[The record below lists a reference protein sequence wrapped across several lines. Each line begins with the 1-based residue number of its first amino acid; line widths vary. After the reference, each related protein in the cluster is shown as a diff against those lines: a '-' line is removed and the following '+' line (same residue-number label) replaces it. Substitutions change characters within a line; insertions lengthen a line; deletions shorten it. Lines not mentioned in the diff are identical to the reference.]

1 MDQVLIETRPSWWF
15 PHPFVQNS
23 QNSHIRH
30 QRQSTKWDMGVRL
43 RHRADGPPLLVRCT
57 PLPCLPCLITMRSA
71 PPTLPSAY
79 PTVVLQP
86 PSPIMRGLGGSIHS
100 SSTPHNNIRY
110 HTTPCNT
117 TPYRTTQYDTA
128 PYLMTPWWLHPFV
141 LSATPPPPAAPHILH
156 TVCHV
161 IIFNAVI
168 GKYLALFGYCLTH
181 IHLVAS
187 ASPLRHY
194 L

>member
-1 MDQVLIETRPSWWF
+1 
-15 PHPFVQNS
+15 
-23 QNSHIRH
+23 
-30 QRQSTKWDMGVRL
+30 MGVRL

-110 HTTPCNT
+110 HTIPHH
-117 TPYRTTQYDTA
+117 TTQYCTIPYDSMVA
-128 PYLMTPWWLHPFV
+128 PSIRP
-141 LSATPPPPAAPHILH
+141 LSHAATSGSPPHIAQYMP
-156 TVCHV
+156 CH
-161 IIFNAVI
+161 
-168 GKYLALFGYCLTH
+168 
-181 IHLVAS
+181 HLQRCNRQISGTFATDTYSSGGISISIAAS
-187 ASPLRHY
+187 SLNPR
-194 L
+194 

>member
-1 MDQVLIETRPSWWF
+1 
-15 PHPFVQNS
+15 
-23 QNSHIRH
+23 
-30 QRQSTKWDMGVRL
+30 MGVRL

-110 HTTPCNT
+110 HTIPH
-117 TPYRTTQYDTA
+117 DTA
-128 PYLMTPWWLHPFV
+128 PYHMIAWWLHPFV

-168 GKYLALFGYCLTH
+168 GKYLALLLLTD
-181 IHLVAS
+181 IHLVAP
-187 ASPLRHY
+187 ASPLLHY

>member
-1 MDQVLIETRPSWWF
+1 
-15 PHPFVQNS
+15 
-23 QNSHIRH
+23 
-30 QRQSTKWDMGVRL
+30 MGVRL

-110 HTTPCNT
+110 HTIPHH
-117 TPYRTTQYDTA
+117 TTQYCTIPCDSMVA
-128 PYLMTPWWLHPFV
+128 PSIRP
-141 LSATPPPPAAPHILH
+141 LSHAATSGSPPHIAH
-156 TVCHV
+156 SMPCHHLQRCNRQ
-161 IIFNAVI
+161 IFGTFWLLSDTYSSGGI
-168 GKYLALFGYCLTH
+168 GISIAALYLN
-181 IHLVAS
+181 S
-187 ASPLRHY
+187 
-194 L
+194 

>member
-1 MDQVLIETRPSWWF
+1 
-15 PHPFVQNS
+15 
-23 QNSHIRH
+23 
-30 QRQSTKWDMGVRL
+30 MGVRL

-117 TPYRTTQYDTA
+117 TPYRNTQYDTA
-128 PYLMTPWWLHPFV
+128 PYPMIPHNTAPYPMIPWWLHPFV
-141 LSATPPPPAAPHILH
+141 LSSTPPPPAAPNILH

-168 GKYLALFGYCLTH
+168 GKYLALWLLTH

-187 ASPLRHY
+187 ASLFRHY

>member
-1 MDQVLIETRPSWWF
+1 
-15 PHPFVQNS
+15 
-23 QNSHIRH
+23 
-30 QRQSTKWDMGVRL
+30 MGVRL

-117 TPYRTTQYDTA
+117 TPYCTTQYDTA
-128 PYLMTPWWLHPFV
+128 PYHDSMVAPSIRP
-141 LSATPPPPAAPHILH
+141 LSHAATSGSPPHIAH
-156 TVCHV
+156 SMSCHH
-161 IIFNAVI
+161 IQRCNRQIFGTFWLLSDTYSSGGI
-168 GKYLALFGYCLTH
+168 GISIAALSLN
-181 IHLVAS
+181 S
-187 ASPLRHY
+187 R
-194 L
+194 

>member
-1 MDQVLIETRPSWWF
+1 
-15 PHPFVQNS
+15 
-23 QNSHIRH
+23 
-30 QRQSTKWDMGVRL
+30 MGVRL

-110 HTTPCNT
+110 HTTP
-117 TPYRTTQYDTA
+117 YHTTQYCTIPCVRMVA
-128 PYLMTPWWLHPFV
+128 PSIRP
-141 LSATPPPPAAPHILH
+141 LSHAATSGSPPHIAH
-156 TVCHV
+156 SMPCHHLQRCNRQ
-161 IIFNAVI
+161 ISGTFASDRYSSGGTGISI
-168 GKYLALFGYCLTH
+168 TALSLN
-181 IHLVAS
+181 S
-187 ASPLRHY
+187 R
-194 L
+194 

>member
-1 MDQVLIETRPSWWF
+1 
-15 PHPFVQNS
+15 
-23 QNSHIRH
+23 
-30 QRQSTKWDMGVRL
+30 MGVRL

-110 HTTPCNT
+110 HTIPHHTTQYCTIPYDTMVAPSIRPPHHTITYNT
-117 TPYRTTQYDTA
+117 TPHHTIPHHTTQYCTIPCDSMVA
-128 PYLMTPWWLHPFV
+128 PSIRP
-141 LSATPPPPAAPHILH
+141 LSHAATSGSPPHIAH
-156 TVCHV
+156 SMSCH
-161 IIFNAVI
+161 
-168 GKYLALFGYCLTH
+168 H
-181 IHLVAS
+181 IQRCNRQISGTFATDTYSSGGISISIAAS
-187 ASPLRHY
+187 SLNPR
-194 L
+194 

>member
-1 MDQVLIETRPSWWF
+1 
-15 PHPFVQNS
+15 
-23 QNSHIRH
+23 
-30 QRQSTKWDMGVRL
+30 MGVRL

-71 PPTLPSAY
+71 PPTLPSSY

-117 TPYRTTQYDTA
+117 TPYCTKQYDTA
-128 PYLMTPWWLHPFV
+128 PYHMIPWWLHPFV